1 MIRKYGYRLI
11 GIVMCAVLLMS
22 GIFTYD
28 YAREGR
34 KGKRVQ
40 AAKTEVD
47 YSQYTESN
55 PLTVI
60 EIVPYIMY
68 AEFGYHI
75 AGGGIADF
83 EAMEDDSERAHKGEQ
98 TLTGEAPMYKIQS
111 FCAMKY
117 EMFQVRNESSKMV
130 AIYSTE
136 YFKRYSLEIGK
147 NKVTD
152 ELLKKQAIRKRLQR
166 EIDTTN
172 DATHK
177 ANCEQTLNEYP
188 MTEQEQDILDKF
200 NSVKVVY
207 QAVLASEVNANPSML
222 DNADIIFITSVCA
235 SSNGD
240 GGKEAAQYIR
250 AYLKEEYAKKLR
262 GCPDVRDVSM
272 TDYEKKIKA
281 DPFCYDDQCLSW
293 EAANHIFL
301 LSSVPGGTPVVMNKL
316 TEQTGKKTDSEEVN
330 GHGKSEWKNVEIRY
344 TELNE
349 NNQRVL
355 AKTKME
361 KPIDVHGTSNN
372 MSKLYLMLFQKDPYV
387 FRNDYYRYVDKNNGN
402 FTLQEG
408 DAQKYWNVQTFM
420 DYIEGVNEPFKY
432 PPNAGQNYGQ
442 FNNILLTNGF
452 TWNSNNSFY
461 THFISQEAWAGVNI
475 SDKSNSTEDCYY
487 SGGTK
492 FSKDVIE
499 EFPNQNTITVAE
511 AIGFLLS
518 KKNHTS
524 QTINKKSLKVLEL
537 EPSNDF
543 TISESKVKEYLSD
556 YKGEV
561 DITYMTSAQFNST
574 ETNLAKTYDLIIM
587 GQNTGALS
595 EKGGNDLIYWKTGK
609 DVTAKVDDKHVNTNY
624 PGNDITQDKKNQIIA
639 YLDSGR
645 PILMADG
652 LYDLPSTT
660 EGRIQNGSNMRAL
673 LTDAKVSQAKT
684 KNQIVKLSVAELTP
698 YVATNSLRSYLEVFR
713 PTATNIN
720 VSYTSDTIRATFDI
734 SNMEEAGENVTVKAT
749 LFAYLQG
756 KNPTA
761 GCWVGA
767 VDINKN
773 GSYTLNARGDIAREL
788 ETADPSIKYYL
799 VLEQNG
805 NNKISTEYSGM
816 ATRTD
821 NTPNTIKVL
830 QIAPTNTTVD
840 LTSTSDEVG
849 ASIHSL
855 TKETIHVTKITVKD
869 FENKY
874 TAMPYN
880 SKDITT
886 NQLLG
891 YDVIV
896 FGCSDDYPQ
905 ISNKNGALSNVI
917 AQMEK
922 KQSVIFTNGVLHPKQ
937 TYTDAET
944 TNAYKRLRQ
953 LAAMQESDYTYPYL
967 NKNKTAGTQSTMYAC
982 ENDKTNQV
990 AERATAVNI
999 GMVSEYPYKIETT
1012 ELKQKTIHSKLQNS
1026 QQETVHE
1033 NSFRSIALANG
1044 KGQIHQ
1050 ANLSHVKGYY
1060 ALTNDDEAG
1069 RKQFSVSPNDIQ
1081 NNYYLY
1087 QTGSVWYSGI
1097 GANKLS
1103 SSNQQEANLFVN
1115 TIIAAYYSAPKAPEV
1130 FFEDTNKNEDGTDSV
1145 FVDAD
1150 VFSKEV
1156 GADKV
1161 ITFRPYDAQ
1170 GTPMD
1175 TTIYIDRN
1183 GTLEKIT
1190 KVTDKNGNKI
1200 ETENRRLNSN
1210 EHYKVT
1216 ISSNVLSDPNV
1227 KIYIYVSNENGTGM
1241 GECHIVRRV
1250 EFDLD

>member
-1 MIRKYGYRLI
+1 MIRKFGYRLI
-11 GIVMCAVLLMS
+11 GIVMCAVLLMG

-28 YAREGR
+28 YAREDR
-34 KGKRVQ
+34 KGKMVQ
-40 AAKTEVD
+40 AAKTD
-47 YSQYTESN
+47 DIYGQYTESN

-68 AEFGYHI
+68 AQLGYHI
-75 AGGGIADF
+75 ADGGIADL
-83 EAMEDDSERAHKGEQ
+83 EKIED
-98 TLTGEAPMYKIQS
+98 
-111 FCAMKY
+111 
-117 EMFQVRNESSKMV
+117 ESSNGTNQYGVNPRYLFNHEGTKSIEYVEIQIENEDWKPKLYAM
-130 AIYSTE
+130 YSKE
-136 YFKRYSLEIGK
+136 YFKRYSLEVDISE
-147 NKVTD
+147 D
-152 ELLKKQAIRKRLQR
+152 ILKKQAIRKRLER
-166 EIDTTN
+166 EIKLAKDEEY
-172 DATHK
+172 K
-177 ANCEQTLNEYP
+177 KKCELALEKYRYVGDEKTR
-188 MTEQEQDILDKF
+188 LDRF
-200 NSVKVVY
+200 NSVEVVY
-207 QAVLASEVNANPSML
+207 KAVLVSEVNRNPAIL
-222 DNADIIFITSVCA
+222 DNADLILFTGDAVLGNV
-235 SSNGD
+235 NG
-240 GGKEAAQYIR
+240 IR
-250 AYLKEEYAKKLR
+250 GFLKEEYTSKLKKCPEPKNPVPTAYENQIR
-262 GCPDVRDVSM
+262 GNPFIEE
-272 TDYEKKIKA
+272 EKLDWSAA
-281 DPFCYDDQCLSW
+281 D
-293 EAANHIFL
+293 HIFR
-301 LSSVPGGTPVVMNKL
+301 LSSQPESVPVVMNR
-316 TEQTGKKTDSEEVN
+316 TNQGVGTGNSLEYKYVNFKYTALDSDNKRKVVVPKQNEESN
-330 GHGKSEWKNVEIRY
+330 PGAMGC
-344 TELNE
+344 
-349 NNQRVL
+349 
-355 AKTKME
+355 
-361 KPIDVHGTSNN
+361 SNN
-372 MSKLYLMLFQKDPYV
+372 VFKLFLMLYQKDPYV
-387 FRNDYYRYVDKNNGN
+387 FENEFYPYIKTINGEGE
-402 FTLQEG
+402 FILQEG
-408 DAQKYWNVQTFM
+408 EARRYWNQEMFF
-420 DYIEGVNEPFKY
+420 DYNLVTGYNRGE
-432 PPNAGQNYGQ
+432 NYTTYD
-442 FNNILLTNGF
+442 NVLLPNGF
-452 TWNSNNSFY
+452 VWNTDCTFFSN
-461 THFISQEAWAGVNI
+461 FIESKIDISPKSGV
-475 SDKSNSTEDCYY
+475 SDGCYFSTQN
-487 SGGTK
+487 GGDSAYVK
-492 FSKDVIE
+492 FSKDVID
-499 EFPNQNTITVAE
+499 EFGSQSKISPAE
-511 AIGFLLS
+511 ALRYLL
-518 KKNHTS
+518 KKRK
-524 QTINKKSLKVLEL
+524 QAVQPINKQSLKVLEL

-543 TISESKVKEYLSD
+543 TINQAKVREYLSD

-574 ETNLAKTYDLIIM
+574 ETNLAKTYDLIII
-587 GQNTGALS
+587 GQNTGGLS
-595 EKGGNDLIYWKTGK
+595 EKGANDLIYWKTGK
-609 DVTAKVDDKHVNTNY
+609 DVTATVDDKDVNTNY
-624 PGNDITQDKKNQIIA
+624 PGNDITEDKKNQLLA
-639 YLDSGR
+639 YLGSGR
-645 PILMADG
+645 PILIADV

-660 EGRIQNGSNMRAL
+660 EGRIQNGSNMRAF
-673 LTDAKVSQAKT
+673 LTDAKVSEAKT

-720 VSYTSDTIRATFDI
+720 ISYTSDTIRATFDI

-944 TNAYKRLRQ
+944 TNAYERLRQ
-953 LAAMQESDYTYPYL
+953 LAAMQESAYTYPYL

-1012 ELKQKTIHSKLQNS
+1012 ELKQKTIHSKPQNS

-1033 NSFRSIALANG
+1033 NSFHSIAVANG

-1210 EHYKVT
+1210 EHYNVT
-1216 ISSNVLSDPNV
+1216 ISSNVLSDPNI
-1227 KIYIYVSNENGTGM
+1227 KIYVYVSNENGTGM